1 MRKKDSDARLKRYP
15 CEGFLVVRIILPSEQ
30 QLLGTEGNADD
41 AQDTEVS
48 YVQLGYQHRHIH
60 LAPTQISVPES
71 VKQYIREHEHETAA
85 QIQKALLL
93 RKDIL
98 SEMPNVTPQQIYNWW
113 RKLGQVSWNF
123 EDDEFQSAMQGLERQ
138 RHRGYEL
145 VAELTAPGISLAFLT
160 PFFRDPRVDI
170 GTSKSYILSYIY

>member
-1 MRKKDSDARLKRYP
+1 MRKKESNARLKSYP

-30 QLLGTEGNADD
+30 QLLGTEGNADE
-41 AQDTEVS
+41 AEDTEVS

-113 RKLGQVSWNF
+113 RKLGQVS
-123 EDDEFQSAMQGLERQ
+123 
-138 RHRGYEL
+138 
-145 VAELTAPGISLAFLT
+145 
-160 PFFRDPRVDI
+160 
-170 GTSKSYILSYIY
+170 